1 MDFPGRVLVW
11 VLAMAF
17 LWKHP
22 DSKFW
27 QARYFDKDGRRRN
40 RSTKIEA
47 KDANRKKAQKLADA
61 FEEAATKRRTARQAR
76 EVIASLHSEL
86 TGEEMPLVTMRQHVA
101 AWVTMK
107 EPETAPATMALYRG
121 ATSLFLDFLEKRADA
136 DIAAITAA
144 DVIRFR
150 NHLAK
155 TLAAGTV
162 NLKVKTL
169 RMVFKAAHREGLI
182 SELPTTH
189 VDTVKKE
196 AGRAAR
202 RPFTVDELRA
212 VLAVASP
219 EWASMVRFGLYTGQR
234 LSDLAALT
242 WENIDLARGEIRL
255 LTRKTGRRM
264 VIPMAKPLREHVE
277 SLPVGDNPAQPIH
290 PAAFEEAK
298 AGRSG
303 RLSNQFNA
311 LLASAGLRK
320 AASKKKTKDGRS
332 GAREASVLS
341 FHSLRATAAT
351 LMHDAGVPS
360 AVVQELIGHD
370 SEEVHRA
377 YVKIGR
383 ESLRGG
389 TDKLPVL

>member
-1 MDFPGRVLVW
+1 
-11 VLAMAF
+11 MAF

-22 DSKFW
+22 QSKFW
-27 QARYFDKDGRRRN
+27 QARYFDKDGKRRN

-47 KDANRKKAQKLADA
+47 KDSTRKKAQKLADS

-76 EVIASLHSEL
+76 EVIATLHAEL
-86 TGEEMPLVTMRQHVA
+86 TGEEMPTLSMKKHVEGWIA
-101 AWVTMK
+101 RK
-107 EPETAPATMALYRG
+107 EPETSPATMSLYRG
-121 ATSLFLDFLEKRADA
+121 ATTLFLEFLGKRADL
-136 DIAAITAA
+136 DVAAITPT
-144 DVIRFR
+144 DIIRFR
-150 NHLAK
+150 NKLSLK
-155 TLAAGTV
+155 LAAGTV

-169 RMVFKAAHREGLI
+169 RMVFKAAHRDGLI
-182 SELPTTH
+182 SENPAEH
-189 VDTVKKE
+189 VDTIKKE

-202 RPFTVDELRA
+202 RPFTVEELRT
-212 VLAVASP
+212 VLAIASP
-219 EWASMVRFGLYTGQR
+219 EWASMIRFGLYTGQR

-242 WENIDLARGEIRL
+242 WENIDTQHGEIRL

-264 VIPMAKPLREHVE
+264 MIPMAQPLKDHVE
-277 SLPVGDNPAQPIH
+277 SLEAGDSPSQPIH
-290 PAAFEEAK
+290 PAAYIEAQ

-303 RLSNQFNA
+303 ALSNQFIA
-311 LLASAGLRK
+311 LLVAAGLRK
-320 AASKKKTKDGRS
+320 PISKRKDATKAGRA

-341 FHSLRATAAT
+341 YHSLRATAAT
-351 LMHDAGVPS
+351 FMHDAGVPS

-370 SEEVHRA
+370 SEEVHRV

>member
-1 MDFPGRVLVW
+1 
-11 VLAMAF
+11 MAF

-22 DSKFW
+22 ASKYW
-27 QARYFDKDGRRRN
+27 QARYFDKEGRRRN
-40 RSTKIEA
+40 RSTKVEA
-47 KDANRKKAQKLADA
+47 KDSTRKKAQKLADSY
-61 FEEAATKRRTARQAR
+61 EEAATRHRTARQVR
-76 EVIASLHSEL
+76 TVIATLHSEL
-86 TGEEMPLVTMRQHVA
+86 TGEEMPLVTMRQHVTTWLA
-101 AWVTMK
+101 MK
-107 EPETAPATMALYRG
+107 EPETSPATMALYQG
-121 ATSLFLDFLEKRADA
+121 TTKAFLEFLGKRADL

-150 NHLAK
+150 NSLAD

-182 SELPTTH
+182 SELPTAH

-202 RPFTVDELRA
+202 RPFTVDELRD
-212 VLAVASP
+212 VLAVANA
-219 EWASMVRFGLYTGQR
+219 EWASMVKFGLYTGQR

-264 VIPMAKPLREHVE
+264 VIPMAKPLREHIE
-277 SLPVGDNPAQPIH
+277 SLEAGDDPTQPLHPTAWIKAQ
-290 PAAFEEAK
+290 
-298 AGRSG
+298 AGRPSA
-303 RLSNQFNA
+303 LSNQFND
-311 LLASAGLRK
+311 LLAAAGLRP
-320 AASKKKTKDGRS
+320 ARSRKKTKNGRN